1 MVKIGAIL
9 GLNGAGILLIVGLF
23 WISMAR
29 MVYSPNI
36 PPLIN
41 YITGGVTIA
50 FSACGI
56 VGAVLI
62 FRDNS
67 VGYVYLLIAGI
78 AGVICTFIPIY
89 VYDQGYGYIQTFYLC
104 STALYADLVLMLMG
118 GILGFALPEK
128 KERKE

>member
-23 WISMAR
+23 GISIAR
-29 MVYSPNI
+29 MGYSPYI
-36 PPLIN
+36 PPVIP
-41 YITGGVTIA
+41 YITGVVTIA

-56 VGAVLI
+56 VGAVLV

-67 VGYVYLLIAGI
+67 VGYVYLLTAGI

-89 VYDQGYGYIQTFYLC
+89 IYDHGYGYIQAFYLC
-104 STALYADLVLMLMG
+104 STAVYIDLVLMLMG
-118 GILGFALPEK
+118 GILGFALVEK

>member
-23 WISMAR
+23 GISMAR
-29 MVYSPNI
+29 MVYSPYI
-36 PPLIN
+36 PPLIP
-41 YITGGVTIA
+41 YITGCVTIA

-56 VGAVLI
+56 IGSVLV

-67 VGYVYLLIAGI
+67 VGYIYLLIAAI
-78 AGVICTFIPIY
+78 AGMICTFIPIY
-89 VYDQGYGYIQTFYLC
+89 AYDHGYGYIETFYLC